1 MDLRSCL
8 RKTLDQTG
16 FVCVSDGRFFC
27 NYAMLEKMEKMLLHR
42 HHSFLRLGFHRR
54 IHLLPISRSDKVTQG
69 GYVFQYFHRQNPTIA
84 VRARNKFLAE
94 YEGKAEG
101 KLQAKAFG
109 LLRRKHIDYPA
120 QRPLGIPGV
129 QSGKNQVPCLS
140 SAQSQRGRFRV
151 SYFPT
156 KITSGFSRNALLR
169 PPEKLITS

>member
-16 FVCVSDGRFFC
+16 FVCVSDGRLFC

-109 LLRRKHIDYPA
+109 LLRRNISTILLNA
-120 QRPLGIPGV
+120 PLASLGV
-129 QSGKNQVPCLS
+129 QSGKTKCPVSALKAKEAVSVSLISRRKSHPGFPATHS
-140 SAQSQRGRFRV
+140 SDHGKTHS
-151 SYFPT
+151 S
-156 KITSGFSRNALLR
+156 
-169 PPEKLITS
+169 